1 MKPVALT
8 LAFAVVTTGIAPH
21 ALSAHATAHAAH
33 GMAITVDSGYIVN
46 TDGSVG
52 DFVGTY
58 TSGLQQLIDDSYPTI
73 TTSDFSS
80 ISIFNATELRYLTLK
95 GDASTDGHSYLSDV
109 TLQLPSMFVLTLE
122 GSMGVA
128 PNATLKS
135 DVTPPMVAL
144 DGVSYSAVL
153 GGTYD
158 ATGNTTYEAIRI
170 KDGSHCKVEGVT
182 GYGSGT
188 NIIEVHNGNR
198 HEISHS
204 TLDGGDAA
212 FRCIWLLATN
222 HGLVH
227 FNYATRCVGHVIDF
241 DAYTSNSAA
250 WSNVA
255 EYNNP
260 TGVGEGIFVEETA
273 TNNFIFNNTA
283 SNNGGNGI
291 ALYSSVVG
299 PVTGNIIAANTAE
312 NNAGHGLSSGGYGHD
327 PVKHAGD
334 NIFVGNTAS
343 GNSGNDLQIMHGA
356 AINDYW
362 TGNDGGYTY
371 DEDPHSSAN
380 VTVFEPEQLAQAAER
395 ARAWARAEPPLAEA
409 WGGGRF
415 RSEENVLLRRSSRA
429 SRRG

>member
-188 NIIEVHNGNR
+188 NIIEVNEAQASPTTTPKSKHATTPPHCAAATQPAANSPR
-198 HEISHS
+198 HE
-204 TLDGGDAA
+204 
-212 FRCIWLLATN
+212 
-222 HGLVH
+222 
-227 FNYATRCVGHVIDF
+227 
-241 DAYTSNSAA
+241 
-250 WSNVA
+250 
-255 EYNNP
+255 
-260 TGVGEGIFVEETA
+260 
-273 TNNFIFNNTA
+273 
-283 SNNGGNGI
+283 
-291 ALYSSVVG
+291 
-299 PVTGNIIAANTAE
+299 
-312 NNAGHGLSSGGYGHD
+312 
-327 PVKHAGD
+327 
-334 NIFVGNTAS
+334 
-343 GNSGNDLQIMHGA
+343 
-356 AINDYW
+356 
-362 TGNDGGYTY
+362 
-371 DEDPHSSAN
+371 
-380 VTVFEPEQLAQAAER
+380 
-395 ARAWARAEPPLAEA
+395 
-409 WGGGRF
+409 
-415 RSEENVLLRRSSRA
+415 
-429 SRRG
+429 